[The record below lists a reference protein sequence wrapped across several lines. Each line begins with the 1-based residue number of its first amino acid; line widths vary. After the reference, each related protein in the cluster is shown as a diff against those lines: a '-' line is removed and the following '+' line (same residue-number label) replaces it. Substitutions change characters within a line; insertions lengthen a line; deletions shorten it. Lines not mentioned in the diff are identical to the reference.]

1 MCIASSIVLQLVW
14 HPAPAKHPSSTP
26 WLRSYCQGLL
36 KLVLYV
42 TGATAVSASTSRS
55 LSSSG
60 KQNTSAQNDAAVAV
74 ATSTFRRSQRQLQQ
88 RQVREQQ
95 ELDKIQHNVNI
106 NAIVSNTITLLASP
120 AVPAERRRRE
130 SSVSE
135 SVDHAGLATDLN
147 AGDEE
152 FNCSGS
158 ACQQLPQQQQQ
169 QIGKASKPGH
179 GTASRGNKG
188 LVHSPKGVKKQTSP
202 VGKSIARGSSL
213 GARFPLRVRKNLEH
227 SQVKQGLQDK
237 QGHQLRNRGLA
248 DSTRPVVS

>member
-1 MCIASSIVLQLVW
+1 M
-14 HPAPAKHPSSTP
+14 P
-26 WLRSYCQGLL
+26 WLKSYCQGLL
-36 KLVLYV
+36 KLVLCV
-42 TGATAVSASTSRS
+42 TGATAVSASTSRR
-55 LSSSG
+55 LSSG
-60 KQNTSAQNDAAVAV
+60 KQNTSAQNGAALAV
-74 ATSTFRRSQRQLQQ
+74 ATSTVRRSQRQLQQ

-95 ELDKIQHNVNI
+95 EQDKIQHNVNI
-106 NAIVSNTITLLASP
+106 NAIVSDTITLLASP

-130 SSVSE
+130 SSVNDT
-135 SVDHAGLATDLN
+135 VDHAGLATDLN

-169 QIGKASKPGH
+169 IGKASKTGH

-202 VGKSIARGSSL
+202 VGKGMARGTSL
-213 GARFPLRVRKNLEH
+213 GSRFPLRVRKNLEH

-237 QGHQLRNRGLA
+237 QGHQLQNRGLA